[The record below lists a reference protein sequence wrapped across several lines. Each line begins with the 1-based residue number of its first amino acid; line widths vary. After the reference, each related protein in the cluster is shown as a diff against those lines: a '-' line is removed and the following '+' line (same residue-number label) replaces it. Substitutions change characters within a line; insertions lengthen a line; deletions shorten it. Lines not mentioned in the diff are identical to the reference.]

1 MAYDFFPKNVEELR
15 KKTNGYPAKQQG
27 ELYLLY
33 TYLKNKYPKLETPI
47 NLDIQKKGKVN
58 VSRQLQEDTTIKKI
72 QAGANISL
80 SLKFGNGSSGNRGV
94 NNRGN
99 LFEPEFAKALLDW
112 WSGNKVSDIKMLNA
126 IEDLDKTY
134 KLRKSKKFKVD
145 ILGGENTRRPIIYQ
159 PKIHLDNP
167 KGSGYDVGKSV
178 TDITLTTDKQSIF
191 LSLKLGTTTTFFN
204 VGIRTVL
211 PPDDIKA
218 YNIQNPNGK
227 KLLELFNIDEKV
239 FCDVFN
245 GKLSRGYSQNVTPKP
260 GAMDELMKTGIGKGY
275 HIIHKMT
282 GKIISKKMDDTALR
296 KAAKVNNVT
305 IFYGGKTGTG
315 KRIDMEM
322 ESSTYKFKL
331 NIRDTQGGDGYP
343 TRLMCDFSYK

>member
-1 MAYDFFPKNVEELR
+1 
-15 KKTNGYPAKQQG
+15 
-27 ELYLLY
+27 
-33 TYLKNKYPKLETPI
+33 
-47 NLDIQKKGKVN
+47 
-58 VSRQLQEDTTIKKI
+58 
-72 QAGANISL
+72 
-80 SLKFGNGSSGNRGV
+80 
-94 NNRGN
+94 
-99 LFEPEFAKALLDW
+99 
-112 WSGNKVSDIKMLNA
+112 MLNA
-126 IEDLDKTY
+126 IEDLNKTY
-134 KLRKSKKFKVD
+134 ELRKSKTFNVD
-145 ILGGENTRRPIIYQ
+145 IMGGENTRRPIIYQ

-218 YNIQNPNGK
+218 YNIKNPNGK
-227 KLLELFNIDEKV
+227 KLLELFNIDEKS

-245 GKLSRGYSQNVTPKP
+245 GKLSRGYSNNVTPKP

-282 GKIISKKMDDTALR
+282 GKIISKKMDDAALR
-296 KAAKVNNVT
+296 KAANVNNVT